1 MSTWWIDEAFL
12 LGSSNPSEASL
23 QKFHREG
30 FNMILSL
37 LDETKQP
44 PRYAPD
50 WATALGYTRH
60 CIPITDFEPPSIEQ
74 LCTFIT
80 LLASVSADTKI
91 LVHCEG
97 GSGRTGTMGAAYWI
111 AKGMSAA
118 QAICRVR
125 KANPHA
131 VETPSQERMLY
142 HFEKHVQKTRIEA
155 VDTCRKLV
163 ALLYRE
169 IGVLDIY
176 NHPELAGKRKLESGF
191 FPRQRKVMSR
201 KFYRKTEQNGA
212 VEGLVTSLEACTG
225 LSLCDI
231 ERAFRE
237 GHWKN
242 RSDGYSYGGPKWAL
256 IAQTTIALQAAIAEN
271 DLAAMLRLLHEV
283 GRLEHN
289 NGRIVDKFSELE
301 AR

>member
-1 MSTWWIDEAFL
+1 MSTWWIDKAFL
-12 LGSSNPSEASL
+12 LGSSNPSEAAL
-23 QKFHREG
+23 QKLHGEG

-37 LDETKQP
+37 LDETKQS

-50 WATALGYTRH
+50 RATAFGYKRY

-80 LLASVSADTKI
+80 LLGSVSADTKI

-111 AKGMSAA
+111 AKDMSAA
-118 QAICRVR
+118 QAICKVR
-125 KANPHA
+125 KANTRA
-131 VETPSQERMLY
+131 VETPGQERMLY
-142 HFEKHVQKTRIEA
+142 NFEEHVQKRRREA
-155 VDTCRKLV
+155 VDTFRKLV

-169 IGVLDIY
+169 IGVLDHY
-176 NHPELAGKRKLESGF
+176 NHRELAGKRRLESGF
-191 FPRQRKVMSR
+191 FSTPACKRMSR
-201 KFYRKTEQNGA
+201 EFYRKTRENGE
-212 VEGLVTSLEACTG
+212 VESIVTCLEAYTG
-225 LSLCDI
+225 ISLGEV

-242 RSDGYSYGGPKWAL
+242 RSGRCSYGGPKWAL
-256 IAQTTIALQAAIAEN
+256 IAQTTVALQAAIAGN
-271 DLAAMLRLLHEV
+271 DLAAILRLLQEV
-283 GRLEHN
+283 SRLEHN

-301 AR
+301 

>member
-74 LCTFIT
+74 LCTFN
-80 LLASVSADTKI
+80 
-91 LVHCEG
+91 
-97 GSGRTGTMGAAYWI
+97 WI

-242 RSDGYSYGGPKWAL
+242 RSDGYAYGGPKWAL